1 MTIQEAIQIRL
12 NSQMLVNQSLDNPKD
27 IVSHMGVIQS
37 QDFAW
42 SLWAVGMRQRKP
54 DLQSVIGSISSG
66 SIVRS
71 HLLRTTVQ
79 TVSADDYWM
88 MVNLCREASLRS
100 MKPWGSIM
108 RTHISEELFQEA
120 LSAFPEILK
129 DGASL
134 TKKQIADH
142 FTAMKFPSTEAHIRL
157 YIVRAEIEGLIA
169 SGENDGRH
177 QTWALTKSRIP
188 KPDKEQSEEKS
199 LQLLARKYF
208 KSHSPAT
215 LEDFTW
221 WTGLQ
226 KSKCRNAIEQIAPEL
241 EEVDIDGQRMF
252 VHKDSLTMPNDETSL
267 IFLPPYDEYLI
278 GYKSRYLCIE
288 SRHEHIAYNKFGIFK
303 PVILYNGKV
312 CGNWKLEGKGKQN
325 IITTELFRYNSK
337 VGIRKLGNET
347 KRVQTFYSPD

>member
-1 MTIQEAIQIRL
+1 
-12 NSQMLVNQSLDNPKD
+12 MLVSQSLDNPKD
-27 IVSHMGVIQS
+27 IVSHMGVVQS

-54 DLQSVIGSISSG
+54 DLQSVIGSISNG
-66 SIVRS
+66 GIVRS

-88 MVNLCREASLRS
+88 MVSLCREASLRS
-100 MKPWGSIM
+100 MKSWGSIM

-129 DGASL
+129 GEVSL
-134 TKKQIADH
+134 TKKQIADK
-142 FTAMKFPSTEAHIRL
+142 FKILNFPSTEPHIRL

-169 SGENDGRH
+169 SGDTDGRH
-177 QTWALTKSRIP
+177 QTWALTKGRIP
-188 KPDKEQSEEKS
+188 KPTIELSEEGS
-199 LQLLARKYF
+199 IQLLARKYF
-208 KSHSPAT
+208 KSHSTAI

-226 KSKCRNAIEQIAPEL
+226 KSKCKTAIELIATEL

-252 VHKDSLTMPNDETSL
+252 VHKDCLKMPNDKASV

-325 IITTELFRYNSK
+325 IITTELFRYHSK

-347 KRVQTFYSPD
+347 KRVQTFYSPN